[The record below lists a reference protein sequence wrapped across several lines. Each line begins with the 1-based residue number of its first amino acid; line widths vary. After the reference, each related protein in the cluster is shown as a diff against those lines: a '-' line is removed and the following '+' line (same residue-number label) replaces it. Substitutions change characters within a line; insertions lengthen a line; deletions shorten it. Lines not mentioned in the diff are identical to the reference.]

1 MKNMVFIDALVNSI
15 KLPNKIAMFKLNRI
29 GMDVVVVYLFILF
42 FITSIPS
49 LMEQL
54 QITEGLTGRLPFVQK
69 FIYFFMF
76 YYLPLTIVVF
86 IFISVLAYLGVGL
99 SKLMQRKLRYQII
112 WKLVAFTTTLPFI
125 IYTVAAMI
133 IPISDR

>member
-86 IFISVLAYLGVGL
+86 IFIFVLFFL
-99 SKLMQRKLRYQII
+99 II
-112 WKLVAFTTTLPFI
+112 CLFFLIF
-125 IYTVAAMI
+125 
-133 IPISDR
+133 R